1 MSYPEHR
8 HMLAWT
14 AVRRERMLPETAVGI
29 TNVVK
34 GKTVNLRDVIARGTV
49 PSRFLFIDAV
59 KELRLRSADELA
71 DLVIPEIGEEV
82 LEGQVLAGKRPDR
95 GRRVFSPVNGIF
107 VYAGE
112 GRLIVQETPEVIDLE
127 AGLVGNVVDVF
138 PNRGAVIEAYGA
150 LVQGVWGNGRRV
162 IGALRREPEDG
173 LDSIFNE
180 SLDQRYSGTI
190 VLTRR
195 SLKAISLSVIE
206 NQNLGGV
213 IAPSMDAALIDQARS
228 MSAAIILTEGFGD
241 LTMSSRLYS
250 MLEEFFERQASIDA
264 AEQDRWEDLNRP
276 EVFINLPARS
286 GDRPPAPRVGRPFR
300 VGDQVRLTRAPR
312 AGSIGEITN
321 LPKVPQLLDN
331 GLRIPCAQIALV
343 TGESVMI
350 PLANLE
356 ILGK

>member
-1 MSYPEHR
+1 
-8 HMLAWT
+8 
-14 AVRRERMLPETAVGI
+14 
-29 TNVVK
+29 
-34 GKTVNLRDVIARGTV
+34 
-49 PSRFLFIDAV
+49 
-59 KELRLRSADELA
+59 
-71 DLVIPEIGEEV
+71 
-82 LEGQVLAGKRPDR
+82 
-95 GRRVFSPVNGIF
+95 
-107 VYAGE
+107 
-112 GRLIVQETPEVIDLE
+112 
-127 AGLVGNVVDVF
+127 VVDVF

-195 SLKAISLSVIE
+195 SLKEISLSVIE
-206 NQNLGGV
+206 NQNVGGV
-213 IAPSMDAALIDQARS
+213 IAPSMDPALIEQARN

-241 LTMSSRLYS
+241 LPMSSRLYG
-250 MLEEFFERQASIDA
+250 MLEEFFERQATIDA
-264 AEQDRWEDLNRP
+264 ATPDRWEDVHRP

-286 GDRPPAPRVGRPFR
+286 GDRPPPPRVGRPFR

-331 GLRIPCAQIALV
+331 GLRVPCAQIALV
-343 TGESVMI
+343 TGESVLV